1 MRLGDRLVQQDEKNC
16 QFDERIA
23 RLENANRELEEMIGR
38 LDKEVDALKAAKAA
52 AGDAEMKVDAGKA
65 VKPPRARKTAG
76 K

>member
-1 MRLGDRLVQQDEKNC
+1 MRLGDRLAQQDEKNC

-52 AGDAEMKVDAGKA
+52 AGEAEMKVEVGRTA
-65 VKPPRARKTAG
+65 KPPRARKTAG